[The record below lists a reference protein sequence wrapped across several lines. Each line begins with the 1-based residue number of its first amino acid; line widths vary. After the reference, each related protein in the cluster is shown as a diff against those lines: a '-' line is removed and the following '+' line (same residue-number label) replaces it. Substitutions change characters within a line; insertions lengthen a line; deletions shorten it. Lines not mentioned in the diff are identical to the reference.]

1 MIRFE
6 RIELI
11 NALKAVINQVPQ
23 RPTHPVLGTLLFK
36 FSNGIVEITAFDLSE
51 LATAR
56 LPYILPTTEDVAIN
70 FCLGSPSVFNKLIN
84 TLDTDYIDIEPKLEE
99 ATCHLNADGSRYDFP
114 IMGDEEYPDT
124 VMDAKSNPAAFIQ
137 LDDRFSDAFQ
147 VAVQPVS
154 TDSTKQVLTGINFRL
169 YQDGAVKLVGTDGHR
184 LTTAR
189 FKSNITTINQETIW
203 KANEDHWDEEDWAR
217 FGDMTEQDKLNA
229 ATNKLADVTVCPD
242 VLSSVVKTADSFD
255 IYFGE
260 GVFNIELF
268 KVDGDDRELLPYSY
282 AGRIKDGAYP
292 AVEQLIPVTFK
303 YEFYCSLNRM
313 IDILERFSL
322 FPIKNSVI
330 HFNYNS
336 YDCEYIS
343 LSVEDESRVNTEKL
357 TCKSSFDDVEQYG
370 ISFNLKYLME
380 ALKAFKVYGT
390 KEVLFKLNEPNQA
403 IIIEPIGSVIQ
414 TLTLLMPV
422 QIRK

>member
-11 NALKAVINQVPQ
+11 NALKAVINQVPL
-23 RPTHPVLGTLLFK
+23 RPTHPVLGNLLFK

-51 LATAR
+51 LATAKI
-56 LPYILPTTEDVAIN
+56 PYTLPTSEDAAIN
-70 FCLGSPSVFNKLIN
+70 FCLGNPSVFNKLIN
-84 TLDTDYIDIEPKLEE
+84 TLGTHYIDIEPKLEE
-99 ATCHLNADGSRYDFP
+99 ATCHLNSDGSRYDFP
-114 IMGDEEYPDT
+114 IMDDKEYPDT
-124 VMDAKSNPAAFIQ
+124 VMDAKSDPAAYIQ
-137 LDDRFSDAFQ
+137 LDARFSDAFQ

-154 TDSTKQVLTGINFRL
+154 TDPTKQVLTGINFRL
-169 YQDGAVKLVGTDGHR
+169 YQDGGVKLVGTDGHR

-189 FKSNITTINQETIW
+189 FRSNVTTLNQETIW

-229 ATNKLADVTVCPD
+229 AENKLADVTVCPD
-242 VLSSVVKTADSFD
+242 VLSSVIKSADSFD

-268 KVDGDDRELLPYSY
+268 KVDGEDRELLPYSY

-292 AVEQLIPVTFK
+292 AVEQLIPVQFK
-303 YEFYCSLNRM
+303 HDFKCSLNR
-313 IDILERFSL
+313 ITDILERFSL
-322 FPIKNSVI
+322 FQIKDSVI
-330 HFNYNS
+330 YFNYSNH
-336 YDCEYIS
+336 DCEHIS
-343 LSVEDESRVNTEKL
+343 LSVEDDSRVNTETL
-357 TCKSSFDDVEQYG
+357 TCQASFDTDEFA
-370 ISFNLKYLME
+370 IAFNLKYLME
-380 ALKAFKVYGT
+380 ALKTFKVYRT

-403 IIIEPIGSVIQ
+403 IILEPIGSVIQ